1 MRGSVS
7 FDRAAAYYDATRT
20 IAPEALSAT
29 IDLLATEFA
38 DSGRVLE
45 IGVGTGQLAL
55 PLAAAGVRVIGIDL
69 SRPMMD
75 QLVRK
80 AGGRSP
86 VPLVQGDVTA
96 MPLAPDSVDGAYARW
111 VLHLIPDWAAAV
123 TALCRTV
130 APGGTI
136 VIDPGGYTG
145 TWREL
150 WLRFRDLAGPAAEP
164 PGLDMRDPEVLD
176 DAFVEHGATR
186 RDLPVI
192 RSASATATVR
202 RFLEDTR
209 AQKYSWTWRL
219 GEEELGRLVDIV
231 EAEALERWGDLDVVP
246 EPTVEAL
253 WRAYDLPG

>member
-1 MRGSVS
+1 MRRSVS
-7 FDRAAAYYDATRT
+7 FDRAAPYYDATRT
-20 IAPEALSAT
+20 IAPEALTAT
-29 IDLLATEFA
+29 IDLLGRELAA
-38 DSGRVLE
+38 KDRVLE

-55 PLAAAGVRVIGIDL
+55 PLAATGVRVIGIDV

-75 QLVRK
+75 ELLRK
-80 AGGRSP
+80 AGDRSP
-86 VPLVQGDVTA
+86 VRLVQGDVTA
-96 MPLAPDSVDGAYARW
+96 MPFAPGSVGGAYARW
-111 VLHLIPDWAAAV
+111 VLHLIPNWTEAV
-123 TALCRTV
+123 AALCRTV

-164 PGLDMRDPEVLD
+164 PGLDMRDPDVLD
-176 DAFVEHGATR
+176 DAFGEQGATR

-192 RSASATATVR
+192 RSASEDATLR
-202 RFLEDTR
+202 RFLDDTR
-209 AQKYSWTWRL
+209 SQRYSWTWRL
-219 GEEELGRLVDIV
+219 DPEELGRLVDVV
-231 EAEALERWGDLDVVP
+231 EAEALERWGDLDVAP